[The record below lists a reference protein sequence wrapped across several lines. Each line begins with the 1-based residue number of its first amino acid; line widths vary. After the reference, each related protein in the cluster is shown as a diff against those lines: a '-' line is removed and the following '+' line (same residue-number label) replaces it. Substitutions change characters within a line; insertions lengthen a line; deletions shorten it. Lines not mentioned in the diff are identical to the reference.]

1 MPVFVIEKAGDMK
14 TKNAE
19 HPKHPQPIDGII
31 TLIQSHPP

>member
-1 MPVFVIEKAGDMK
+1 MK